1 MAASP
6 GPVADNPGQPA
17 PTSPVR
23 GYEGP
28 MGGQSPPGVPGPVA
42 EWRERP
48 PAGITGGS
56 VSVTLYRI
64 LSFSFYAR
72 LPHPSSGPA
81 FYAAFR
87 VFRTVGEGLLA
98 DPGPG
103 SAVLPGLLAHLIAFG
118 GYTGYDYVPHAGGGR
133 TLGKKAMKI
142 RHVPYDGVAPRAAGP
157 MKRAALQPGVLITAG
172 IPW

>member
-1 MAASP
+1 
-6 GPVADNPGQPA
+6 
-17 PTSPVR
+17 
-23 GYEGP
+23 
-28 MGGQSPPGVPGPVA
+28 MGGQSPPGVPVPVA

-48 PAGITGGS
+48 PACITGGS

-72 LPHPSSGPA
+72 LPHPSSGSA
-81 FYAAFR
+81 FYAVFRAFR
-87 VFRTVGEGLLA
+87 PVGEGLLVV
-98 DPGPG
+98 PGPG

>member
-1 MAASP
+1 
-6 GPVADNPGQPA
+6 
-17 PTSPVR
+17 
-23 GYEGP
+23 
-28 MGGQSPPGVPGPVA
+28 MGGQSPPLRVPGPAA

-48 PAGITGGS
+48 PAVIAGGS

-64 LSFSFYAR
+64 LSFCAR
-72 LPHPSSGPA
+72 LPHPSSRPA

-87 VFRTVGEGLLA
+87 VFLPVGEGLLA

-103 SAVLPGLLAHLIAFG
+103 SAVLPGLLARLIAFG

-142 RHVPYDGVAPRAAGP
+142 RLVPYDGVAPRAAGP

>member
-1 MAASP
+1 
-6 GPVADNPGQPA
+6 
-17 PTSPVR
+17 
-23 GYEGP
+23 
-28 MGGQSPPGVPGPVA
+28 MGGQSPPGVPGPAA

-48 PAGITGGS
+48 PAGITGVS

-81 FYAAFR
+81 FYSSGPAFYAAFR
-87 VFRTVGEGLLA
+87 VFRPVGEGLLV

-103 SAVLPGLLAHLIAFG
+103 SAVSPGLSAHLIAFG
-118 GYTGYDYVPHAGGGR
+118 GYTGYDYVPHGGGGR

-142 RHVPYDGVAPRAAGP
+142 RLVPYDGVAPRAAGP
-157 MKRAALQPGVLITAG
+157 MKRAALRPGVLITAG